1 MKLRRNFLVILLS
14 LGVLIIFN
22 TAASA
27 MEGKNEENLISVEN
41 IDIEKR
47 DVVNRIYIYGK
58 IKYICDVFKLFNI
71 KLKEMVLE
79 EVCFKTLKDPI
90 KIVKQI
96 LRAIHKDIYSLRPY
110 DFEFEKKVIEIFKSE
125 KEFSYEYLKKSK
137 KDIENYLIGEIYD
150 LEKAIKE
157 VKKQY
162 EDYIEGEKFIG
173 ISGNQFISILSDMNC
188 ELKRFESLLKAVK
201 EF

>member
-1 MKLRRNFLVILLS
+1 MKMRRKFLVILLS

-96 LRAIHKDIYSLRPY
+96 LRAIHKDMYSLRPY

-150 LEKAIKE
+150 LQKTIKK

>member
-1 MKLRRNFLVILLS
+1 
-14 LGVLIIFN
+14 
-22 TAASA
+22 

-96 LRAIHKDIYSLRPY
+96 LRAIHKDMYSLRPY

-150 LEKAIKE
+150 LGKAIKE

-173 ISGNQFISILSDMNC
+173 ISGNQFISILSGMNC
-188 ELKRFESLLKAVK
+188 ELKIFESLLKAVK

>member
-1 MKLRRNFLVILLS
+1 MKMRRNFLVILLS
-14 LGVLIIFN
+14 VGVLIIFN

-96 LRAIHKDIYSLRPY
+96 LRAIHKDMYSLRPY

-150 LEKAIKE
+150 LGKAIKE

-173 ISGNQFISILSDMNC
+173 ISGNQFISILSGMNC
-188 ELKRFESLLKAVK
+188 ELKIFESLLKAVK

>member
-96 LRAIHKDIYSLRPY
+96 LRAIHKDIYSLRL
-110 DFEFEKKVIEIFKSE
+110 FEKKVIEIFKSE

-150 LEKAIKE
+150 LEKAIKK

-188 ELKRFESLLKAVK
+188 ELKRFESFLKAVK

>member
-96 LRAIHKDIYSLRPY
+96 LRAIHKDIYSLRL
-110 DFEFEKKVIEIFKSE
+110 FEKKVIEIFKSE

-150 LEKAIKE
+150 LEKTIKE

>member
-22 TAASA
+22 TAVSA

-96 LRAIHKDIYSLRPY
+96 LRAIHKDIYSLRL
-110 DFEFEKKVIEIFKSE
+110 FEKKVIEIFKSE

-150 LEKAIKE
+150 LEKAIKK

>member
-47 DVVNRIYIYGK
+47 DVVNRIYLYGK

-96 LRAIHKDIYSLRPY
+96 LRAIHKDIYSLRL
-110 DFEFEKKVIEIFKSE
+110 FEKKVIEIFKSE

-150 LEKAIKE
+150 LEKTIKE